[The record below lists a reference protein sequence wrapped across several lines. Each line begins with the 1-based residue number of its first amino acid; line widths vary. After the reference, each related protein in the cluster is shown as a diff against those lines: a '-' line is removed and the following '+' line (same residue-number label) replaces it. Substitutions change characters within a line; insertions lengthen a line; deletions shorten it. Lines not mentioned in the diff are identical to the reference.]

1 MSDTISPDIINRSKY
16 MTLDEANRKAK
27 LFRSSIVYQCR
38 ELVLDCRPLEES
50 YYWVGI
56 GIVDRKP
63 YRMPELGLLLE
74 ESRQLVLR
82 RLQNLR
88 YNGIGFNLVR
98 NLKIN
103 TGGRILELTKPSL
116 GRIEHIPAPELLVP
130 ADLEL
135 YKQEGSTIRQQTA
148 KAETVMEKGA
158 PCLVWDHEAE
168 KLQKLAKGLEQ
179 AGYIESADI
188 WCQHFRTSEES
199 ALKPT
204 TAPPIKWLKNKKSIQ
219 IVLTSN
225 GVTIKKEEWKSHFG
239 TSKPSGFE
247 SGEKRD
253 EQLLEIIKEAKK

>member
-1 MSDTISPDIINRSKY
+1 MFHTIAPCVIDRSKFITLNEVARETNLPRHSINRI
-16 MTLDEANRKAK
+16 TP
-27 LFRSSIVYQCR
+27 
-38 ELVLDCRPLEES
+38 ELVLDCCPLESS
-50 YYWVGI
+50 YVWMGV
-56 GIVDRKP
+56 GIVDR
-63 YRMPELGLLLE
+63 RLRQMPELGLLLE

-82 RLQNLR
+82 RLR
-88 YNGIGFNLVR
+88 YNCIGFNLVDQLR
-98 NLKIN
+98 VK
-103 TGGRILELTKPSL
+103 TGGSILELTRPSH
-116 GRIEHIPAPELLVP
+116 GRIGNIPAPDLLVP
-130 ADLEL
+130 TDLEL
-135 YKQEGSTIRQQTA
+135 YKQEGSLIRQKST
-148 KAETVMEKGA
+148 KAETVTEGV

-168 KLQKLAKGLEQ
+168 KLQKLAQRLEQ

>member
-1 MSDTISPDIINRSKY
+1 MFHTIAPCVIDRSKFI
-16 MTLDEANRKAK
+16 TLNEVARETNLPRH
-27 LFRSSIVYQCR
+27 SIVR
-38 ELVLDCRPLEES
+38 ITPELVLDCCPLESS
-50 YYWVGI
+50 YVWMGV
-56 GIVDRKP
+56 GIVDR
-63 YRMPELGLLLE
+63 RLRQMPELGLLLE

-82 RLQNLR
+82 RLR
-88 YNGIGFNLVR
+88 YNCIGFNLVDQLR
-98 NLKIN
+98 VK
-103 TGGRILELTKPSL
+103 TGGSILELTRPSH
-116 GRIEHIPAPELLVP
+116 GRIGNIPAPDLLVP
-130 ADLEL
+130 TDLEL
-135 YKQEGSTIRQQTA
+135 YKQEGSLIRQKST
-148 KAETVMEKGA
+148 KAETVTEGV

-168 KLQKLAKGLEQ
+168 KLQKLAQRLEQ

>member
-1 MSDTISPDIINRSKY
+1 MFHTIAPSVLDRSKF
-16 MTLDEANRKAK
+16 MTLNEVARETNHSK
-27 LFRSSIVYQCR
+27 LSIVR
-38 ELVLDCRPLEES
+38 ITPELVLDCRPMES
-50 YYWVGI
+50 SYVWLGVGI
-56 GIVDRKP
+56 DDRSLH
-63 YRMPELGLLLE
+63 RMPELGLVTE
-74 ESRQLVLR
+74 ESRQVVCE
-82 RLQNLR
+82 RLQNR
-88 YNGIGFNLVR
+88 YKNWGISLVYKLSVKAGGR
-98 NLKIN
+98 LMSLIKH
-103 TGGRILELTKPSL
+103 TGGKSWN
-116 GRIEHIPAPELLVP
+116 IPAPELLVS
-130 ADLEL
+130 ADLDL
-135 YKQEGSTIRQQTA
+135 YVQEAFPIRQKSA
-148 KAETVMEKGA
+148 KAETVKESV

-168 KLQKLAKGLEQ
+168 KLEKLAQGLEQ

-219 IVLTSN
+219 IVLTRN

>member
-1 MSDTISPDIINRSKY
+1 MFHTIAPCVIDRSKFI
-16 MTLDEANRKAK
+16 TLNEVARETNLPRH
-27 LFRSSIVYQCR
+27 SIVR
-38 ELVLDCRPLEES
+38 ITPELVLDCCPLESS
-50 YYWVGI
+50 YVWMGV
-56 GIVDRKP
+56 GIVDR
-63 YRMPELGLLLE
+63 RLRQMPELGFLLE

-82 RLQNLR
+82 RLR
-88 YNGIGFNLVR
+88 YNCIGFNLVDQLR
-98 NLKIN
+98 VK
-103 TGGRILELTKPSL
+103 TGGSILELTRPSH
-116 GRIEHIPAPELLVP
+116 GRIGNIPAPDLLVP
-130 ADLEL
+130 TDLEL
-135 YKQEGSTIRQQTA
+135 YKQEGSLIRQKST
-148 KAETVMEKGA
+148 KAETVTEGV

-168 KLQKLAKGLEQ
+168 KLQKLAQRLEQ

>member
-1 MSDTISPDIINRSKY
+1 MFHTIAPCVIDRSKFI
-16 MTLDEANRKAK
+16 TLNEVARETNLPRH
-27 LFRSSIVYQCR
+27 SIVR
-38 ELVLDCRPLEES
+38 ITPELVLDCCPLESS
-50 YYWVGI
+50 YVWMGV
-56 GIVDRKP
+56 GIVDR
-63 YRMPELGLLLE
+63 RLRQMPELGLLLE

-82 RLQNLR
+82 RLR
-88 YNGIGFNLVR
+88 YNCIGFNLVDQLR
-98 NLKIN
+98 VK
-103 TGGRILELTKPSL
+103 TGGSILELTRPSH
-116 GRIEHIPAPELLVP
+116 GRIGNIPASDLLVP
-130 ADLEL
+130 TDLEL
-135 YKQEGSTIRQQTA
+135 YKQEGSLIRQKST
-148 KAETVMEKGA
+148 KAETVTEGV

-168 KLQKLAKGLEQ
+168 KLQKLAQRLEQ

-219 IVLTSN
+219 IVLTRN

>member
-1 MSDTISPDIINRSKY
+1 MSDTISPDIIDRSKY
-16 MTLDEANRKAK
+16 MTLDEANRQTK
-27 LFRSSIVYQCR
+27 LSKSSIVFQCP
-38 ELVLDCRPLEES
+38 ELLLDCRPLESS
-50 YYWVGI
+50 YVWMGV
-56 GIVDRKP
+56 GIVDR
-63 YRMPELGLLLE
+63 RLRQMPELGLLLE

-82 RLQNLR
+82 RLR
-88 YNGIGFNLVR
+88 YNCIGFNLVDQLR
-98 NLKIN
+98 VK
-103 TGGRILELTKPSL
+103 TGGSILELTRPSH
-116 GRIEHIPAPELLVP
+116 GRIGNIPAPDLLVP
-130 ADLEL
+130 TDLEL
-135 YKQEGSTIRQQTA
+135 YKQEGSPIRQKPT
-148 KAETVMEKGA
+148 KAETVTEVV

-168 KLQKLAKGLEQ
+168 KLQKLAQRLEQ

-219 IVLTSN
+219 IVLTRN

>member
-1 MSDTISPDIINRSKY
+1 MFHTIAPCVIDRSKFI
-16 MTLDEANRKAK
+16 TLNEVARETNLPRH
-27 LFRSSIVYQCR
+27 SIVR
-38 ELVLDCRPLEES
+38 ITPELVLDCCPLESS
-50 YYWVGI
+50 YVWMGV
-56 GIVDRKP
+56 GIVDR
-63 YRMPELGLLLE
+63 RLRQMPELGLLLE

-82 RLQNLR
+82 RLR
-88 YNGIGFNLVR
+88 YNCIGFNLVDQLR
-98 NLKIN
+98 VK
-103 TGGRILELTKPSL
+103 TGGSILELTRPSH
-116 GRIEHIPAPELLVP
+116 GRIGNIPAPDLLVP
-130 ADLEL
+130 TDLEL
-135 YKQEGSTIRQQTA
+135 YKQEGSLIRQKST
-148 KAETVMEKGA
+148 KAETVTEGV

-168 KLQKLAKGLEQ
+168 KLQKLAQRLEQ

-219 IVLTSN
+219 IVLTRN